1 MNTDQ
6 QLRLSILALHRRVM
20 FLGSRWNFYGF
31 LALLVAAQMF
41 LIYLDEPIVKW
52 SIFVFIAA
60 GFALHKTYLIDLP
73 STKVILAFF
82 EQSHPELC
90 SWVKESAVLEA
101 TLTHASK

>member
-1 MNTDQ
+1 
-6 QLRLSILALHRRVM
+6 M